1 MVLVSIQNASFTY
14 AYADEPAL
22 KNVSLEIEPGLL
34 YGVVGMNASGKS
46 TLCSLIRGLIPHFHH
61 GDLDG
66 TVEILGKDLTE
77 WDPAELSREIGY
89 VFQNPFTQISGVKDT
104 VFEEIALG
112 LENLGVSREDMI
124 RRVSAVVEQLG
135 IEALIEKNPNEL
147 SGGQRQKVAFASI
160 IAMDADFIVIDEP
173 TSQLDP
179 DASEAVFAIIRDLKK
194 QGKSIILVEHKID
207 LMAEYADRI
216 IVMKE
221 GEVVMQGDVRE
232 VLTSEA
238 LDFANVP
245 RPEVTEL
252 ALALRRSGREL
263 ASVPITRSEARQL
276 IAQRMEGVSNAD
288 RTH

>member
-1 MVLVSIQNASFTY
+1 VVLVSIKNVGFTY
-14 AYADEPAL
+14 AYSEEPAL
-22 KNVSLEIEPGLL
+22 TNVSLEILPGLL
-34 YGVVGMNASGKS
+34 YGVVGLNASGKS
-46 TLCSLIRGLIPHFHH
+46 TLCSLIRGLIPHFHD
-61 GDLDG
+61 GELTG
-66 TVEILGKDLTE
+66 TVEILGKNLTD
-77 WDPAELSREIGY
+77 WDPAELSRQIGY

-112 LENLGVSREDMI
+112 LENLGVPREEMISRVNE
-124 RRVSAVVEQLG
+124 VVAQLG

-179 DASEAVFAIIRDLKK
+179 DASEAVFGIIRDLKK
-194 QGKSIILVEHKID
+194 RGKSIILVEHKID

-221 GEVVMQGDVRE
+221 GRIVMEGDVRE
-232 VLTSEA
+232 VLTSPT
-238 LDFANVP
+238 LDDAQVP

-252 ALALRRSGREL
+252 ALALERAGRPL
-263 ASVPITRSEARQL
+263 SSVPITRAEAQL
-276 IAQRMEGVSNAD
+276 LVRERMEGLA
-288 RTH
+288 RAH

>member
-1 MVLVSIQNASFTY
+1 MVLVSIKNVDFTY
-14 AYADEPAL
+14 AYAEEPAL
-22 KNVSLEIEPGLL
+22 RDVSLEIEPGLL
-34 YGVVGMNASGKS
+34 YGIVGLNASGKS
-46 TLCSLIRGLIPHFHH
+46 TLCSLIRGLIPHFHD
-61 GDLDG
+61 GELTG
-66 TVEILGKDLTE
+66 TVEILGTNLTD
-77 WDPAELSREIGY
+77 WDSAELSRQIGY

-112 LENLGVSREDMI
+112 LENLGVPRDEMI
-124 RRVSAVVEQLG
+124 TRVSEVVAQLG

-179 DASEAVFAIIRDLKK
+179 DASEAVFEIIRDLKK
-194 QGKSIILVEHKID
+194 RGKSIILVEHKID

-221 GEVVMQGDVRE
+221 GRIVMEGEVRE
-232 VLTSEA
+232 VLTSPA
-238 LDFANVP
+238 LADAHVP

-252 ALALRRSGREL
+252 ALALAREGRPL
-263 ASVPITRSEARQL
+263 SAIPITRAEAHLLVRE
-276 IAQRMEGVSNAD
+276 RMEGLA
-288 RTH
+288 RAH